1 MTKRD
6 KTVIEALEE
15 NIKTCAIFGA
25 PTDLFR
31 TLLTEYTR
39 VVKERDEA
47 VSDLRRYVSDCGD
60 SCSICANYVP
70 CREEKCPH
78 YCEGNE
84 GEINGRKVEFKWTC
98 MDFDYGDCGMR
109 ENTPCHDCNITDN
122 WTYKKVYHDEE
133 E

>member
-25 PTDLFR
+25 PMDLFR
-31 TLLTEYTR
+31 TLLTEYSR

-47 VSDLRRYVSDCGD
+47 VNDLKRYVADRGD
-60 SCSICANYVP
+60 SCSICAYYVP
-70 CREEKCPH
+70 CMEKECPY

-84 GEINGRKVEFKWTC
+84 GEIDGRKVEFKWTC
-98 MDFDYGDCGMR
+98 MDFDYGDCQMR
-109 ENTPCHDCNITDN
+109 ENAPCRNCNVAED
-122 WTYKKVYHDEE
+122 WVYKKVYHDAD
-133 E
+133 